1 MKRAARL
8 RRRFDPIV
16 FASGI
21 AWGFLAALI
30 VIALI
35 GDLWL

>member
-1 MKRAARL
+1 MKRASWL

-30 VIALI
+30 TLALLTA
-35 GDLWL
+35 GG